1 MWLRDGARPRFRHGF
16 RAECAQY
23 LFENIILSDSIN
35 IIIIMLITAG
45 NTVLYYRI
53 FVVHS
58 NVTWKPGTA
67 AYSRINFEMS
77 HMNSVYVI

>member
-53 FVVHS
+53 FVAHY
-58 NVTWKPGTA
+58 NVTRVPMTNTKFQYPSDGWLGNHFMA
-67 AYSRINFEMS
+67 
-77 HMNSVYVI
+77 

>member
-16 RAECAQY
+16 RAECAH
-23 LFENIILSDSIN
+23 SDSIN

-53 FVVHS
+53 FVAHY
-58 NVTWKPGTA
+58 NVTRVPMTNTKFQYPSDGWLRNHFMA
-67 AYSRINFEMS
+67 
-77 HMNSVYVI
+77 